1 MILFITLVLSLV
13 IFTVALLAV
22 STKTL
27 TTSVI
32 AAGAVSLFASL
43 LYVILRAPDVAMTEA
58 AISSGLMTALFFII
72 LSRIGRKNDD

>member
-1 MILFITLVLSLV
+1 MILCIVFVLSIV
-13 IFTVALLAV
+13 ILSVALLAV
-22 STKTL
+22 SAKSL
-27 TTSVI
+27 TSSVI

-72 LSRIGRKNDD
+72 LGRIGRKSDD